1 LSNLDASQRLINVPG
16 GHDDIRAT
24 MARIRPWEGEEL
36 VSHHR
41 WWSQPALD
49 GGWRRAVALGFA
61 GVLLA
66 ALATIALGASAGA
79 AVPGRVVLAASI
91 RHQPLTKLERKTP
104 PAPRLV
110 FGIYPGGAAGTV
122 GPSGPVAPENPALRM
137 AALEQLRPAGRP
149 FVLHLYASYTG
160 ADGSS
165 AAQQVGQD
173 IEQYGRAGFQTEL
186 VLAYRPADGGS
197 PADVGGFVG
206 FAREA
211 VKSLGGTPG
220 FVSLQ
225 VTNEANQGGSPN
237 TSDGYYA
244 GAEDALIEGVVAAK
258 GETRKEGFGQV
269 KVGFNWAYAADGG
282 ERGFWRYLGQHGG
295 RRFVDDLDWVGLDA
309 YPGTWG
315 PALGGRGLADET
327 TSFMNRALRAL
338 RVDYMPLAGIPHK
351 VPLRVSE
358 TGCPTGPGRTDAMQL
373 SALKAAVE
381 AVYHARGTYNI
392 TGFRWFDLRDADSS
406 SSSFESQYGLMRD
419 DYSPKPAF
427 GAYRALVASLSN

>member
-1 LSNLDASQRLINVPG
+1 
-16 GHDDIRAT
+16 
-24 MARIRPWEGEEL
+24 MARVRPWEGEEL

-41 WWSQPALD
+41 RWSPSVL
-49 GGWRRAVALGFA
+49 GGAWRRAAALGFA

-66 ALATIALGASAGA
+66 ALATIVLGASTGA
-79 AVPGRVVLAASI
+79 AAPGRMALTAAI
-91 RHQPLTKLERKTP
+91 HHQPLSNLERTSP
-104 PAPRLV
+104 AAPRLV

-122 GPSGPVAPENPALRM
+122 GPSGPVAPENPALRLT
-137 AALEQLRPAGRP
+137 ALEQLRPAGRP

-160 ADGSS
+160 ADGWS

-173 IEQYGRAGFQTEL
+173 VDRYGRAGFQTEL
-186 VLAYRPADGGS
+186 VIAYRPADGGS
-197 PADVGGFVG
+197 PADVGGFVS
-206 FAREA
+206 FVRDA
-211 VKSLGGTPG
+211 VRSLGPMPG

-244 GAEDALIEGVVAAK
+244 GARDALIDGVIAAK
-258 GETRKEGFGQV
+258 SETRQDGFGRV
-269 KVGFNWAYAADGG
+269 KVGFNWAYATDGQ
-282 ERGFWRYLGQHGG
+282 ERAFWRYLGQHGG
-295 RRFVDDLDWVGLDA
+295 RRFVDDLDWVGLDV

-315 PALGGRGLADET
+315 PALGGRGLAAET
-327 TSFMNRALRAL
+327 TNFVDGALRAL
-338 RVDYMPLAGIPHK
+338 RVSYMPLAGIPHN

-358 TGCPTGPGRTDAMQL
+358 TGYPTGPGRTDAMQVTVMR
-373 SALKAAVE
+373 AAVE
-381 AVYHARGTYNI
+381 AVYHVRGTYNI

-427 GAYRALVASLSN
+427 GAYRALVASLS

>member
-1 LSNLDASQRLINVPG
+1 
-16 GHDDIRAT
+16 
-24 MARIRPWEGEEL
+24 
-36 VSHHR
+36 
-41 WWSQPALD
+41 
-49 GGWRRAVALGFA
+49 
-61 GVLLA
+61 
-66 ALATIALGASAGA
+66 
-79 AVPGRVVLAASI
+79 
-91 RHQPLTKLERKTP
+91 
-104 PAPRLV
+104 
-110 FGIYPGGAAGTV
+110 
-122 GPSGPVAPENPALRM
+122 M
-137 AALEQLRPAGRP
+137 AALEQLRPAGQP

-160 ADGSS
+160 ADGWS
-165 AAQQVGQD
+165 AAQQVGQE

-197 PADVGGFVG
+197 PADVRGFVG
-206 FAREA
+206 FVRDA
-211 VKSLGGTPG
+211 VGALGGTPG

-244 GAEDALIEGVVAAK
+244 GAKDALIDGVIAAK
-258 GETRKEGFGQV
+258 DETRRRGLGQV

-282 ERGFWRYLGQHGG
+282 ERGFWHYLGQHGG

-327 TSFMNRALRAL
+327 TSFVDGALRAL
-338 RVDYMPLAGIPHK
+338 RVTYMPLAGIPHT

-358 TGCPTGPGRTDAMQL
+358 TGYPTGPGRTDAMQVTVM
-373 SALKAAVE
+373 KAAVD

-392 TGFRWFDLRDADSS
+392 AGFRWFDLRDADSS

>member
-1 LSNLDASQRLINVPG
+1 MRRV
-16 GHDDIRAT
+16 T
-24 MARIRPWEGEEL
+24 WEGEEL

-41 WWSQPALD
+41 RWSLSAL
-49 GGWRRAVALGFA
+49 GGGSTRAVAFGFA
-61 GVLLA
+61 CALLA
-66 ALATIALGASAGA
+66 ALATIVLGASAGA
-79 AVPGRVVLAASI
+79 AAPGRLALAASI
-91 RHQPLTKLERKTP
+91 RNQPLSNLERKSP
-104 PAPRLV
+104 PAPPLV

-137 AALEQLRPAGRP
+137 AAVEQLRPAGRP

-160 ADGSS
+160 ADGWS
-165 AAQQVGQD
+165 AAQQVGQEL
-173 IEQYGRAGFQTEL
+173 EQYGRAGLQTEL
-186 VLAYRPADGGS
+186 VLAYRPAGGGS
-197 PADVGGFVG
+197 PADVGGFVE

-211 VKSLGGTPG
+211 VRALGGTPG

-244 GAEDALIEGVVAAK
+244 GAKDALIDGVIAAK
-258 GETRKEGFGQV
+258 GETRKDGFGQV
-269 KVGFNWAYAADGG
+269 KVGFNWAYATDGG
-282 ERGFWRYLGQHGG
+282 ERAFWRYLGQRGG
-295 RRFVDDLDWVGLDA
+295 RRFVDDLDWVGLDV

-315 PALGGRGLADET
+315 AALGGRGLAAET
-327 TSFMNRALRAL
+327 TSFVDGALRAL
-338 RVDYMPLAGIPHK
+338 RVTYMPLAGIPHT

-358 TGCPTGPGRTDAMQL
+358 TGYPTGPGRTDAMQVTVM
-373 SALKAAVE
+373 KAEVH
-381 AVYHARGTYNI
+381 AVYHARAAYNI
-392 TGFRWFDLRDADSS
+392 TGFQWFDLRDADSS